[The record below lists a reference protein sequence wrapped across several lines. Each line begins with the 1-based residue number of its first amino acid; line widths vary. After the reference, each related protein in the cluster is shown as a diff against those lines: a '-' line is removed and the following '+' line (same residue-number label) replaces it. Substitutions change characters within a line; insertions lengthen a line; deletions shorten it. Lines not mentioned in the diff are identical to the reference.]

1 MVPLRSIPASIDR
14 VSHPVVVGADWV
26 VPMTGPP
33 VARGELVLA
42 DDGRIA
48 AVRAADLPSAVRSGG
63 IALLPGF
70 VNAHTHLELTGFDGL
85 VDDADFFAWIPHII
99 RLKAAR
105 TAAQFLEAARQGIRD
120 CWAMGVTTVADCGDS
135 GAVIEALHELG
146 ASGIAY
152 HEVFGP
158 DPADAPAQ
166 FSAWTARM
174 LELRR
179 FESGRVTIGA
189 SPHAP
194 YTVSGELY
202 RLAARWARDQ
212 GIPIAVHVAEAPDEV
227 ALLRDGSGGFAEA
240 WRRRGVPLP
249 EAGCSPVQWLD
260 RHGVFGP
267 GTLAIHAIHVDA
279 GDVETLARRGCG
291 VAHCPRSNRR
301 HRHGDAPLPLLLR
314 TIDRVG
320 VGTDSVASVAPLD
333 LLAEARAARTL
344 AGCSVERALE
354 LVTIGAARAIGLD
367 RDVGTLESGKWG
379 DAVAIRLPDGTGAHG
394 LHQAILGSTPSDVI
408 CTWVSGRVVHGSW
421 GPVEGGS

>member
-1 MVPLRSIPASIDR
+1 M
-14 VSHPVVVGADWV
+14 SHPVIGADWV
-26 VPMTGPP
+26 VPMAGPP
-33 VARGELVLA
+33 VAQGELVLA

-48 AVRAADLPSAVRSGG
+48 AVRSPELQPSRHSGPT
-63 IALLPGF
+63 ALLPGL

-85 VDDADFFAWIPHII
+85 VDDADFSAWIPHII

-105 TAAQFLEAARQGIRD
+105 TADQFLAAARQGVRD
-120 CWAMGVTTVADCGDS
+120 CWAIGVTSVADCGDS

-158 DPADAPAQ
+158 DPADAQVQ
-166 FSAWTARM
+166 FSKWTARM

-179 FESGRVTIGA
+179 FASARVTLGA

-202 RLAARWARDQ
+202 RLAAQWARGQ
-212 GIPIAVHVAEAPDEV
+212 GMPIAVHVAEAPDEV
-227 ALLRDGSGGFAEA
+227 ALLRDGSGGFAEG

-249 EAGCSPVQWLD
+249 KAGCSPVQWLD

-267 GTLAIHAIHVDA
+267 DTIAIHTIHVDGA
-279 GDVETLARRGCG
+279 DVETLARRGCG

-301 HRHGDAPLPLLLR
+301 HRHGDAPLPLLLSR
-314 TIDRVG
+314 IDRVG

-333 LLAEARAARTL
+333 LLAEVRAARAL
-344 AGCSVERALE
+344 AGCSAERALE
-354 LVTIGAARAIGLD
+354 WATIGAARAIGLD

-379 DAVAIRLPDGTGAHG
+379 DAVAIRLPGGTTADR
-394 LHQAILGSTPSDVI
+394 LHEAILASSPSDVI
-408 CTWVSGRVVHGSW
+408 CTWVSGRVVYGSW
-421 GPVEGGS
+421 DAIAGRES